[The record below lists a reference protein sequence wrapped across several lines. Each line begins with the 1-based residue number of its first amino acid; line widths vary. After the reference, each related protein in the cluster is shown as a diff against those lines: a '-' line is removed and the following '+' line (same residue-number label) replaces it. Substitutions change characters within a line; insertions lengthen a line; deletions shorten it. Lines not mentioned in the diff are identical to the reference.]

1 MRRKIKD
8 YHLIGAQPIKVN
20 ANSLQSYYSVDL
32 FRRSQCY
39 TVNQLCETLCPIF
52 FRSQCYTVFCT
63 VLLSESTL

>member
-39 TVNQLCETLCPIF
+39 TVNQLCGTLCPI
-52 FRSQCYTVFCT
+52 YWVTGLHG
-63 VLLSESTL
+63 VLHSVTQWTT